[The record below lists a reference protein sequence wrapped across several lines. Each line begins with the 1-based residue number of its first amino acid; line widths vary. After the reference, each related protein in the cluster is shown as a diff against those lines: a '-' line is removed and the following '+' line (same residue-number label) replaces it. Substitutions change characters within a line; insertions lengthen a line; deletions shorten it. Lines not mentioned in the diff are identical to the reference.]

1 MILCSEAGKLY
12 QVDLLG
18 AVHIIAHMWKNTP
31 PQVIANCFRHSGFV
45 RPEHAAVA
53 DHSIEEVSAES
64 TNDDCPTSDA
74 VLPTDVT
81 FQDYIA
87 IDHGVATSGLLTDQE
102 IINDVMGAHEDHD
115 SNEESCEEIQ
125 PGPHPT
131 SREVSEALLILE
143 DACLN
148 TPDSLRAVGHLEQL
162 RKIVI
167 FGIVPKKRHS
177 VRQGEHARLGA
188 LDVCP
193 FIPVQG
199 VEMEEC
205 VYCARKFGEKLS
217 AELNVPVYLYG
228 FAAQQDYR
236 RSVPQIRSG
245 EYEGLCDKILKPEWR
260 PDYGPSEFVPRWGA
274 TMSGARKFLIA
285 YNINILS
292 TKEQAHRIALDI
304 REEGRGKG
312 QPGLLKSTQAVGWW
326 LEENNIAQVSVN
338 VLDHD
343 ITPVHV
349 VYEEVRTCVTFFS
362 NFNSSHIITHNIH
375 VPFEFLFVDC
385 VPFAWNV
392 ALWTSCTFCIF
403 AQAINRLGL
412 NSLGPFDPSERIIE
426 YMLPD
431 DRLGPLAQKTLC
443 QFIHVVGART
453 PTPGGGSVA
462 AAVASLGAALG
473 AMVGKMTYGK
483 RQWERYDDQMRRLI
497 PIMHHTMDELL
508 PMVDADTGAFN
519 DYMAAHKL
527 PKNTHEEEE
536 VREAAMQAGLKKAI
550 AVPLGV
556 ARSVS
561 KLWDTAR
568 ELASIINI
576 GARADLQ
583 ASHLLDVV
591 GARCLE
597 TGVFGAYWNVI
608 LNCQGLQDE
617 VYRDEVMKEIEQY
630 RQDAIKG
637 CADVLGILEKRI
649 S

>member
-1 MILCSEAGKLY
+1 MRTKIVECVPNFSEGQDQGVIDEITRAIKSTPG
-12 QVDLLG
+12 VSLLG
-18 AVHIIAHMWKNTP
+18 VDP
-31 PQVIANCFRHSGFV
+31 GS
-45 RPEHAAVA
+45 
-53 DHSIEEVSAES
+53 S
-64 TNDDCPTSDA
+64 TNRTVYTFVGSPDA
-74 VLPTDVT
+74 VIQGALNAARVA
-81 FQDYIA
+81 YKR
-87 IDHGVATSGLLTDQE
+87 IDMTKH
-102 IINDVMGAHEDHD
+102 
-115 SNEESCEEIQ
+115 
-125 PGPHPT
+125 
-131 SREVSEALLILE
+131 
-143 DACLN
+143 
-148 TPDSLRAVGHLEQL
+148 
-162 RKIVI
+162 K
-167 FGIVPKKRHS
+167 
-177 VRQGEHARLGA
+177 GEHARLGA

-217 AELNVPVYLYG
+217 AELNVPAVPCCVCYKLRKAV
-228 FAAQQDYR
+228 FFVSDQVVCEQLPTAQHRPLGGIGQA
-236 RSVPQIRSG
+236 
-245 EYEGLCDKILKPEWR
+245 EWR
-260 PDYGPSEFVPRWGA
+260 PDYGPAEFVPQWGA

-285 YNINILS
+285 YNINVLA

-312 QPGLLKSTQAVGWW
+312 QPGLLKSIQAVGWW
-326 LEENNIAQVSVN
+326 LEESNIAQVSVN

-349 VYEEVRTCVTFFS
+349 VYEEVSRIAKSLKLAVTGS
-362 NFNSSHIITHNIH
+362 QIVGV
-375 VPFEFLFVDC
+375 VPLQAILAAAEFYMQKENLFVLEEDQK
-385 VPFAWNV
+385 VH
-392 ALWTSCTFCIF
+392 L
-403 AQAINRLGL
+403 AINRLGL
-412 NSLGPFDPSERIIE
+412 NSLAAFDPAERIIE

-431 DRLGPLAQKTLC
+431 DRLGPLAQKTLA

-483 RQWERYDDQMRRLI
+483 RQWERYDDQMRQLI

-527 PKNTHEEEE
+527 PKNTPEEEE

-561 KLWDTAR
+561 KLWDTTK

-583 ASHLLDVV
+583 VL
-591 GARCLE
+591 
-597 TGVFGAYWNVI
+597 
-608 LNCQGLQDE
+608 
-617 VYRDEVMKEIEQY
+617 KEIEEY
-630 RQDAIKG
+630 REEAIKG
-637 CADVLGILEKRI
+637 CAEVLSILEKRL